1 MLIYTNPLI
10 KSAKQQQKCNP
21 QVQCIKFSIEPKQ
34 LIQIM
39 SIYKSHLTL
48 FPIRIFSIVGLG
60 FILTTFRA
68 SAATVSWSGTSLTDS
83 NWSTGVNWSG
93 LAAPGAT
100 DDVQFLDAGSSL
112 SAGLPNNFVD
122 NSFAGTIGSLR
133 YANQNGFHT
142 TLIAPGKTLNISAT
156 GSLTAGTLA
165 DVPAGITMQ
174 ANITGAGGSLNL
186 NNPGGNLVVQQSA
199 SGSGSPRAILDMSG
213 LGTFAANVNRIAIG
227 CSSLLIS
234 SGALNSRLTGTLYLA
249 KTNLISSAFT
259 LPLSAYLGAGANNSL
274 EMAKNTGSP
283 GGTCYLYL
291 GQLNII
297 AIDSLAVGREKSS
310 AWLGFNPAFTNA
322 NPTAVF
328 VGASGGSSRVKWWA
342 IGDMNTT
349 GSTGGSTT
357 GVCDFS
363 GGTVNAWVDTMALGR
378 DCNASH
384 TAAAADSG
392 TLTFTDGTIDVNTL
406 IAGDQ
411 SLGLITDTTGN
422 LGLVNVK
429 GANATLIVNSNLVLG
444 YTTQN
449 SLAATNTG
457 GTITVNNGALRANTI
472 SVGDRSAN
480 NTITVNGGTLIV
492 SNTVASPAKGLT
504 TLSLTAS
511 TLELNVTGLT
521 NIFASSL
528 VTGGVTN
535 VLKLHLAAFS
545 SFPTQLTLIK
555 YSGSIAGA
563 GYNFGFGAYT
573 PPDSAPG
580 AYLSNNVANHSVDLV
595 LPSGPRP
602 VIVSQPTGRLVSV
615 GDNVSF
621 TVGISSASATPLN
634 YQWRKNGTP
643 IADGSTG
650 NGSTYSG
657 TATPTLAVNNAQ
669 IADGANYSV
678 VITNVYGAAT
688 SSPATL
694 TVSAG
699 NVPPYLVG
707 PTNLT
712 VIQGN
717 NATFS
722 ATVSGFPVP
731 AIQWK
736 KNGVNITGANSASL
750 TITNAQ
756 YPADQATYTI
766 TATNIAGA
774 ATNSGT
780 LSVIAPPVITS
791 QPQSLTVVHGQSAT
805 FSVSA
810 TSQAPLTYQW
820 WKNGSP
826 ISAATNST
834 LNFASANVT
843 DAGTYAVVVANIAG
857 SVVSSNAVLTVNSA
871 ATSTLPGPQDYFVN
885 PNCSSAYPTI
895 TLAVNAVSGQS
906 ATNRANI
913 YIAPGTYT
921 ELVMVGKPYISLIG
935 LGDSPTNVFITFAG
949 VQFWY
954 PTVTISASA
963 TGFMARNVDFDNS
976 FPEYDRIQTIALDSE
991 ADEVVFDHCYITG
1004 YQDTLFMNSGRD
1016 YLYDC
1021 VIDGDTDF
1029 NYGNATAVFDRCT
1042 IVSSDRGWIT
1052 AVNTKKTTAI
1062 GFVFQDCTLLPG
1074 HSRRST
1080 DLQTS
1085 APDNSVNLGRPWNWD
1100 QTNTVMSSAT
1110 YIRTKMGPQIATVG
1124 WDQWDLTGNPDTNPD
1139 AVSRYSEFGSMDLSG
1154 TPLPL
1159 DANGVP
1165 VGRVSWADPMTAAQ
1179 AANYTLANIFGGAST
1194 LALWNTPGSQ
1204 PEGTGQTYVD
1214 TRAPW
1219 NPLEQVALIPVPAWK
1234 PLLSGITRLGD
1245 GSVQLTMRGVPCYS
1259 YRLWATTNLMLTPVI
1274 ETWTQLSSG
1283 TFSSAPTVFTDTS
1296 ATNFPR
1302 RFYIISP

>member
-1 MLIYTNPLI
+1 MN
-10 KSAKQQQKCNP
+10 SN
-21 QVQCIKFSIEPKQ
+21 
-34 LIQIM
+34 
-39 SIYKSHLTL
+39 
-48 FPIRIFSIVGLG
+48 SIVNKGIDGWFRRDFLAVKSQPKFRSQQAAVSYQSASV
-60 FILTTFRA
+60 FISLLLTATLALLAGGTARA
-68 SAATVSWSGTSLTDS
+68 ASVSWSGAGVTDT
-83 NWSTGVNWSG
+83 NWSTGGNWSS
-93 LAAPGAT
+93 LAAPGAA
-100 DDVQFLDAGSSL
+100 DDVQFLDAGSSV

-122 NSFAGTIGSLR
+122 NSFAGTISSLR

-142 TLIAPGKTLNISAT
+142 TVIAPGKTLNIT
-156 GSLTAGTLA
+156 GAGGLAAGTLA
-165 DVPAGITMQ
+165 DVPVGITMQ
-174 ANITGAGGSLNL
+174 ANITGAGGLLNL
-186 NNPGGNLVVQQSA
+186 NNASGNLIVQQSA
-199 SGSGSPRAILDMSG
+199 SGSGSPRAILDLSG
-213 LGTFAANVNRIAIG
+213 LDTFAANVNRIAIG
-227 CSSLLIS
+227 SSSLSIS
-234 SGALNSRLTGTLYLA
+234 SGALNSRLTGTLFLA
-249 KTNLISSAFT
+249 KTNFISSSFT
-259 LPLSAYLGAGANNSL
+259 LPLPTYLGAGANNSL
-274 EMAKNTGSP
+274 EMAKNTGNN

-297 AIDSLAVGREKSS
+297 ASDSLGVGRDKSS
-310 AWLGFNPAFTNA
+310 AWMGFNPAFTNA
-322 NPTAVF
+322 SPAVILTG
-328 VGASGGSSRVKWWA
+328 VSDGSSRVKWWA
-342 IGDMNTT
+342 IGDMDS
-349 GSTGGSTT
+349 GSTAGFTT

-363 GGTVNAWVDTMALGR
+363 GGTVDAWVDTMSLGR
-378 DCNASH
+378 DGNSSH
-384 TAAAADSG
+384 TAATADTG
-392 TLTFTDGTIDVNTL
+392 TLTFTAGTINVNTL
-406 IAGDQ
+406 IAGNQ
-411 SLGLITDTTGN
+411 SLGLVTDTTGN
-422 LGLVNVK
+422 LGSVNVN
-429 GANATLIVNSNLVLG
+429 GPNATLIVNSNLVLG

-449 SLAATNTG
+449 SVAATNTG
-457 GTITVNNGALRANTI
+457 GAITVNNGTLRANMIT
-472 SVGDRSAN
+472 VGTNSAN
-480 NTITVNGGTLIV
+480 NTITVNGGMLAV
-492 SNTVASPAKGLT
+492 SNTIASSTKGLT
-504 TLSLTAS
+504 ALSLTTS

-528 VTGGVTN
+528 ITGGATN
-535 VLKLHLAAFS
+535 MLKLHLAAFT
-545 SFPTQLTLIK
+545 SFPTQFTLVK

-563 GYNFGFGAYT
+563 GYNFGFGAHT
-573 PPDSAPG
+573 LPDSAPG

-595 LPSGPRP
+595 LPNGPLP
-602 VIVSQPTGRLVSV
+602 VIVSQPAGRLVSV

-621 TVGISSASATPLN
+621 TVGISSASATPLS

-657 TATPTLAVNNAQ
+657 TATATVAVNNAQ
-669 IADGANYSV
+669 LADSADYSV
-678 VITNVYGAAT
+678 AITNVYGAAT
-688 SSPATL
+688 SSPAAL

-712 VIQGN
+712 VIQGS

-722 ATVSGFPVP
+722 ATVSGFPAP

-736 KNGVNITGANSASL
+736 KNGINITGANSASL

-756 YPADQATYTI
+756 YPADQATYTL

-774 ATNSGT
+774 ATNSAT
-780 LSVIAPPVITS
+780 LTVIAPPVITS

-805 FSVSA
+805 FAVSA
-810 TSQAPLTYQW
+810 TSQVAQTYQW
-820 WKNGSP
+820 WKDGGPVSG
-826 ISAATNST
+826 ATNSALT
-834 LNFASANVT
+834 FASANVT

-857 SVVSSNAVLTVNSA
+857 SVISSNAVLTVNSA

-895 TLAVNAVSGQS
+895 QLAVLAVSGQS

-921 ELVMVGKPYISLIG
+921 ELVTVTNPYVSFIG

-976 FPEYDRIQTIALDSE
+976 FPEYDAIQTIALDSE
-991 ADEVVFDHCYITG
+991 ADEVVFDHCYISG

-1042 IVSSDRGWIT
+1042 IVSSDSGWIT

-1080 DLQTS
+1080 DKQTS
-1085 APDNSVNLGRPWNWD
+1085 APDNSVNLGRPWNWT
-1100 QTNTVMSSAT
+1100 QTNDVMSSAT
-1110 YIRTKMGPQIATVG
+1110 YIRTKMGPQIATAG
-1124 WDQWDLTGNPDTNPD
+1124 WDRWDLSGQPDTDPD

-1165 VGRVSWADPMTAAQ
+1165 IGRVSWADPMTVAQ
-1179 AANYTLANIFGGAST
+1179 SANYTIANIFGGAST
-1194 LALWNTPGSQ
+1194 IALWNTPGSQ
-1204 PEGTGQTYVD
+1204 PQGTGHTYID
-1214 TRAPW
+1214 TRAAW

-1245 GSVQLTMRGVPCYS
+1245 GSMQLTLRGVPCYD
-1259 YRLWATTNLMLTPVI
+1259 YRLWATTNLLLAPVT

-1283 TFSSAPTVFTDTS
+1283 TFGNTPTVFTDTS
-1296 ATNFPR
+1296 ATNHSQ
-1302 RFYIISP
+1302 RFYIITP